1 MSSINAAAIAAKH
14 RGNAEGSVRVL
25 GQTAAVA
32 GISGALLL
40 ALKAMVLVSPA
51 VLPGSDGLDALGRP
65 NAVTAPVEPA
75 PVVFEPA
82 SSSAPVG
89 ASERTAPTVTRTVVL
104 PTPTT
109 STPVVV
115 DKPSTTPTK
124 PNTPS
129 TPSTPTKPAGASSSV
144 GTVTKPVTDLVDG
157 VLPGVGTT
165 VGGVVDTVGGTA
177 DGLVDTVNGAT
188 GNLLKPVTDTVG
200 LGSSQE
206 AKQGLVPTLGN
217 TLGNVVGGVTGSTGA
232 SGQQSGGLL
241 GGGGLLGTGLLGKK

>member
-1 MSSINAAAIAAKH
+1 MSSINTAAIAAKH

-115 DKPSTTPTK
+115 DKPGTPTK
-124 PNTPS
+124 PSTPS
-129 TPSTPTKPAGASSSV
+129 TPSTPSKPADTSSSV

-177 DGLVDTVNGAT
+177 DGLVDTVNGTT
-188 GNLLKPVTDTVG
+188 GNVLKPVTDTLGV
-200 LGSSQE
+200 GSSQE
-206 AKQGLVPTLGN
+206 AKKGLVPSLG
-217 TLGNVVGGVTGSTGA
+217 TTVDGVVGTVAGSTGT